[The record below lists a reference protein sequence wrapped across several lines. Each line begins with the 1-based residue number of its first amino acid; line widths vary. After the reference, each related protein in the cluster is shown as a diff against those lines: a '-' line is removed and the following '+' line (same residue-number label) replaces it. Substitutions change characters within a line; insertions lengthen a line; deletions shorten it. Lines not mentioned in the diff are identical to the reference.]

1 MSGDR
6 KGATVSESRHPAG
19 TSVGGQWAPSAAGE
33 IDDMLDE
40 TFDSPETESPT
51 EFRDSGSDVGRVE
64 PGEVVR
70 IDEGRAYVLGGS
82 RGLVAAT
89 KTGDGYSMREYVYA
103 EQATPDNYS
112 NPDID
117 MLESTR
123 PEGMNINLSHDPDTP
138 GYSRAHKFAPALYDS
153 EVSPDPEAAL
163 RKYASPYIGTTNP
176 DQTEAEVFES
186 TGTGPGRI
194 PETQAKAAANEW
206 MADNPEAHPVPANGA
221 VPGWEGE
228 LSSLHPKG
236 TERVFAHKSAGSQ
249 VSFYSCDAEGK
260 ISVRRTR

>member
-1 MSGDR
+1 MSTNR
-6 KGATVSESRHPAG
+6 QPPG
-19 TSVGGQWAPSAAGE
+19 TSLGGQFASGSAGE
-33 IDDMLDE
+33 VDIDLDDAFDD
-40 TFDSPETESPT
+40 TFDEQDQTIRETGPN
-51 EFRDSGSDVGRVE
+51 VGQIR

-70 IDEGRAYVLGGS
+70 VDGGRAYMLGGS
-82 RGLVAAT
+82 RGIVAAT

-138 GYSRAHKFAPALYDS
+138 GYSRAHKFAPALYNS

-176 DQTEAEVFES
+176 DQTEAEAFES
-186 TGTGPGRI
+186 TGTGPGRL

-206 MADNPEAHPVPANGA
+206 MADNPEAQPMPASGT

-228 LSSLHPKG
+228 LSSLHPQG
-236 TERVFAHKSAGSQ
+236 TDRVFAQKSTGSQ
-249 VSFYSCDAEGK
+249 VAFYSCDNEGK

>member
-1 MSGDR
+1 
-6 KGATVSESRHPAG
+6 
-19 TSVGGQWAPSAAGE
+19 
-33 IDDMLDE
+33 MLDE
-40 TFDSPETESPT
+40 TFDPPVTESRT
-51 EFRDSGSDVGRVE
+51 EFRDSGVDVGRVE

-70 IDEGRAYVLGGS
+70 IDGGRAYVLGGS

-153 EVSPDPEAAL
+153 EVSPT
-163 RKYASPYIGTTNP
+163 RRRHCAST
-176 DQTEAEVFES
+176 
-186 TGTGPGRI
+186 
-194 PETQAKAAANEW
+194 
-206 MADNPEAHPVPANGA
+206 PVPTSDLPTLGRPMPVSSSPPDSAPAGFPRPKRSGRRTSGWLTTPRLSRCQRPGPFPDGRANCHLCTHRA
-221 VPGWEGE
+221 PIEC
-228 LSSLHPKG
+228 LPTSLPVHRSPS
-236 TERVFAHKSAGSQ
+236 TRANPMAGS
-249 VSFYSCDAEGK
+249 A
-260 ISVRRTR
+260 

>member
-1 MSGDR
+1 
-6 KGATVSESRHPAG
+6 
-19 TSVGGQWAPSAAGE
+19 
-33 IDDMLDE
+33 MLDE
-40 TFDSPETESPT
+40 TFDPPVTKSRT
-51 EFRDSGSDVGRVE
+51 EFRDSGVDVGRVE

-70 IDEGRAYVLGGS
+70 IDGGRAYVLGGS
-82 RGLVAAT
+82 RGIVAAT

-163 RKYASPYIGTTNP
+163 RKYASPYIGSTNP
-176 DQTEAEVFES
+176 GQTDAGVFES
-186 TGTGPGRI
+186 TGFGPGRL
-194 PETQAKAAANEW
+194 PETKAKREANKW
-206 MADNPEAHPVPANGA
+206 MEANPEAQPMPASGT

-228 LSSLHPKG
+228 LSSLHPQG
-236 TERVFAHKSAGSQ
+236 TDRVFAQKSTGSQ
-249 VSFYSCDAEGK
+249 VAFYSCEPDGR
-260 ISVRRTR
+260 ISMKRTR